1 MIYVHS
7 EEMKYADT
15 VQCIACLK
23 LRSILVVFLR
33 KWLFNLMQKFLQ
45 DNNETSVRRKSS
57 KVVFIVLSSNTEG

>member
-23 LRSILVVFLR
+23 LRSILVFLKKMVIQSYAKVFAR
-33 KWLFNLMQKFLQ
+33 QQWNKC
-45 DNNETSVRRKSS
+45 
-57 KVVFIVLSSNTEG
+57 

>member
-23 LRSILVVFLR
+23 LRSILVFLENGYSILCKSFCKTTMKQVLEENPR
-33 KWLFNLMQKFLQ
+33 KLCL
-45 DNNETSVRRKSS
+45 
-57 KVVFIVLSSNTEG
+57 LS